1 MNSQTALAICTSNN
15 LKFEVCSMQKMSD
28 FFSVTNELGFTL
40 KEEKIQRE
48 KVSVRTNA
56 SRFPNMKN
64 AKTVCTQLVPT
75 TSYNLPFCRTT
86 ENLHSS
92 QSST

>member
-1 MNSQTALAICTSNN
+1 MNSQSDLYAHLITLIS
-15 LKFEVCSMQKMSD
+15 KYVVCRKCQI